1 MCASSIL
8 RRVCVN
14 TNNIQRD
21 WVRQRSRVPHLY
33 VHLKK
38 NTMKAQAKCTHPAV
52 HTSSSPHSEI
62 ICQVISWLRLSA
74 GHYIFVRKLFFSQL
88 CAESLCTC
96 VIDNKGMSSGPAQGQ
111 VFTQGRKS
119 DVISPCIVCFQHT
132 NSEHCFH
139 FHLMDAV
146 SLFSGELVHGF
157 GSWRTYRANNCLSV
171 CNTFWAENCS
181 LA

>member
-1 MCASSIL
+1 M
-8 RRVCVN
+8 
-14 TNNIQRD
+14 Q
-21 WVRQRSRVPHLY
+21 
-33 VHLKK
+33 
-38 NTMKAQAKCTHPAV
+38 AQAKCTDPAV
-52 HTSSSPHSEI
+52 HTSSSPHPEI

-88 CAESLCTC
+88 CAESSCTC

-139 FHLMDAV
+139 FHLMDTV

-157 GSWRTYRANNCLSV
+157 GSWRTYRTNNNVCLQYLLGRKLQPRVANIQFNFLGRVGCLS
-171 CNTFWAENCS
+171 CNNNTFANIRLETYCTC
-181 LA
+181 LASD